1 MARHPPRR
9 KPSQQR
15 AKASVDAIVEAC
27 AQVLVR
33 DGWEAVTT
41 QTLAD
46 RAGVSVGTLYQ
57 YFADR
62 DAVLAALRER
72 IMAEQLAAVAS
83 VMSEVRETRPG
94 FEAAL
99 DRLMDTVFAVVS
111 VRPELMRRLLLES
124 PPDALEAIDAVWKER
139 ANQLVRGVLYAGA
152 ARIRPGNVDVMATLL
167 VSAVFGA
174 VRDVVAHRP
183 DLLLTPDFRSEL
195 TELVRRYLG
204 PDAPPP

>member
-1 MARHPPRR
+1 M
-9 KPSQQR
+9 
-15 AKASVDAIVEAC
+15 
-27 AQVLVR
+27 
-33 DGWEAVTT
+33 
-41 QTLAD
+41 
-46 RAGVSVGTLYQ
+46 GTLYQ

-124 PPDALEAIDAVWKER
+124 PPDAPEAIDAVWKER
-139 ANQLVRGVLYAGA
+139 ANQLVRGVLYAG
-152 ARIRPGNVDVMATLL
+152 RPG
-167 VSAVFGA
+167 S
-174 VRDVVAHRP
+174 
-183 DLLLTPDFRSEL
+183 
-195 TELVRRYLG
+195 G
-204 PDAPPP
+204 PETST